1 MMRLRQIM
9 YVAGIL
15 AAAAVALAIPAWAAP
30 ESHSGTILALN
41 KEAGTIVLAEVGL
54 RA

>member
-1 MMRLRQIM
+1 MKWRRRVD
-9 YVAGIL
+9 VAGIL
-15 AAAAVALAIPAWAAP
+15 AVAAVALALPAWAAA

-41 KEAGTIVLAEVGL
+41 KETGTIVLAEVGL